1 MGGAAVS
8 KMAHASRIDAN
19 FEDADFQPVRG
30 SPQQP
35 PNTAAQTE
43 PKDESAQED
52 LAAHYRT
59 YRAFVKYASLFALHV
74 AVILALL
81 AYFLV

>member
-1 MGGAAVS
+1 
-8 KMAHASRIDAN
+8 MAHASRIDAN
-19 FEDADFQPVRG
+19 FEDADFQPVRDVA
-30 SPQQP
+30 QQP
-35 PNTAAQTE
+35 PAAAAPAG
-43 PKDESAQED
+43 PKDESAPDD